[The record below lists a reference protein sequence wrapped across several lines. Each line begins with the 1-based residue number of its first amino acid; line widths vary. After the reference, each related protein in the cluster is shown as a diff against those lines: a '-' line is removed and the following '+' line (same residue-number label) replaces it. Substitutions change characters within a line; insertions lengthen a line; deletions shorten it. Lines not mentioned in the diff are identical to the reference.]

1 MKSSRDIIQLS
12 RRVDITMRPSVQR
25 LIERN
30 VKCHVTFFRLIKFKI
45 SIWVCNNIKNTIQ
58 ICRSNGTNGIMTNLS
73 LGCNPSYHSLTRLI
87 TVYYWICYPPGICMK
102 YSTLGVKQQSI
113 NRSTHGST
121 AWSGLTTI
129 MDHWIQHCPR
139 PWIIL
144 SSCKY
149 QRFYISTFFLN
160 FWLAYYLLFYTAVT
174 KDMHYCVYDT
184 SHMT

>member
-1 MKSSRDIIQLS
+1 MARTMLHFDEMIYNYQPCKSVIWRIVSLLEFMPSSGDIIFLWDTI
-12 RRVDITMRPSVQR
+12 RHIT
-25 LIERN
+25 
-30 VKCHVTFFRLIKFKI
+30 
-45 SIWVCNNIKNTIQ
+45 
-58 ICRSNGTNGIMTNLS
+58 
-73 LGCNPSYHSLTRLI
+73 LTRLI
-87 TVYYWICYPPGICMK
+87 IIYYWICYPPWICMK

-113 NRSTHGST
+113 NRPTHGST

-139 PWIIL
+139 HWIIL